1 MFRRKT
7 RNSTAYTGV
16 GQSSP
21 AAKQP
26 NNNAMA
32 AALTIGHNLKE
43 TQPLKYNNTRTSSL
57 QRPPAVPRSQGS
69 LLKRSPSLQS
79 NLPQAKATS
88 TPRSSIS
95 GTRHNPLTAKQ
106 RNSVE
111 YSVDDSFNDSILEE
125 MGHEADAHYSNRAQM
140 SDLRIHHTPAGA
152 VPRGSAQ
159 SAAAAAS
166 TPVKM
171 VKRYVPTANGI
182 QVVEVPEALMK
193 QAIARSNSMRSGM
206 LISRLGSLTAQP
218 RTGSLYLLARRP
230 KQPPAKKQLL
240 RLSSLLQDSSI
251 AEDVE
256 SESRGA
262 AADAKIAQGQELAAI
277 KRQIEQEKQM
287 ARDLEAKRAEYEQL
301 RKLRLENERK
311 MGELKV
317 LEEAERSR
325 STTPS
330 VVSPPPELNHPE
342 TPRRDLY
349 GSAAHQHSATPSKT
363 AGFDASH
370 HVAAANQTAVPVT
383 KVDVG
388 ITESGTLVSDV
399 GLPQITILSEESDV
413 PIKPV
418 PFLVDEV
425 DEKKLGNDQLPDSVV
440 ASEAA
445 AGDELRQPG
454 HSDGVDEF
462 GIEEVPNDID
472 SPSLAHHLRPVFDPV
487 VDQVRDEPL
496 AKDIDDFSNGTFPR
510 PNVAESIQLILSL
523 DSKSKPIKSAMKNS
537 RMSYNA
543 LASSDLPA
551 TATSNPAHQAYLLLT
566 TAENTRL
573 NSKLSAQQLGDEQRP
588 SPPKSP
594 TPQKRLSQATLRKQP
609 STSAA
614 PGGLALRSLRPRST
628 SDVMQPNANGGMS
641 SRTFKTQPQP
651 IAPHPAL
658 QPDYQ
663 SPSKLKAA
671 ELYAR
676 ANKRPHSQFQPLQR
690 KSSFSKSAADDQ
702 PPQQRA
708 TRTTL
713 RSPQPVHPDHGRQ
726 TSDVSYNSRLAD
738 SDAEAPVTLSHKFS
752 SRFADSDDDLP
763 SGGISQSQPSQP
775 AQLTPTL
782 RKPVPE
788 AKETS
793 KPKKKKFLR
802 KLFGKN

>member
-43 TQPLKYNNTRTSSL
+43 TQPLKYNNTRTPSI
-57 QRPPAVPRSQGS
+57 QRAPAAPRSQGS

-79 NLPQAKATS
+79 NLPQARATS

-95 GTRHNPLTAKQ
+95 GTSHNPLVAKQ
-106 RNSVE
+106 RGSVE
-111 YSVDDSFNDSILEE
+111 YSVDDSFNDSVLEE

-159 SAAAAAS
+159 SAATAAT

-206 LISRLGSLTAQP
+206 LISRLGSLTGQP

-251 AEDVE
+251 TEDVE
-256 SESRGA
+256 SESRAA
-262 AADAKIAQGQELAAI
+262 AADAKIAQDHELAAI
-277 KRQIEQEKQM
+277 KRQIEQERQM

-301 RKLRLENERK
+301 RALRLENERR

-330 VVSPPPELNHPE
+330 VMSPPPELNHPE
-342 TPRRDLY
+342 TPRRD
-349 GSAAHQHSATPSKT
+349 GFSTPSKS
-363 AGFDASH
+363 AGSESLR
-370 HVAAANQTAVPVT
+370 HVAAANLAAVPVT

-425 DEKKLGNDQLPDSVV
+425 DEKKLDNAQLPDSMV

-445 AGDELRQPG
+445 ARGELVEPD
-454 HSDGVDEF
+454 HSNGVDEF
-462 GIEEVPNDID
+462 GIEEVPNDTD

-487 VDQVRDEPL
+487 VDEVPEQPL
-496 AKDIDDFSNGTFPR
+496 AKDIDDFSNGVLPR

-537 RMSYNA
+537 RVSYSA

-551 TATSNPAHQAYLLLT
+551 ATASNPAHQAYLLLT

-573 NSKLSAQQLGDEQRP
+573 NSKLSAQQLGDELRP

-594 TPQKRLSQATLRKQP
+594 IPQKRLSQATLRKQP

-628 SDVMQPNANGGMS
+628 SDVMQPSANGGMS

-690 KSSFSKSAADDQ
+690 KSSFSKAGADDQ
-702 PPQQRA
+702 PPQQRT

-713 RSPQPVHPDHGRQ
+713 RSPQPVHPEHGRQ

-738 SDAEAPVTLSHKFS
+738 SDAEPVSLSHKFS

-763 SGGISQSQPSQP
+763 ASGVSLSQP

-782 RKPVPE
+782 RKPAAD
-788 AKETS
+788 AKETG